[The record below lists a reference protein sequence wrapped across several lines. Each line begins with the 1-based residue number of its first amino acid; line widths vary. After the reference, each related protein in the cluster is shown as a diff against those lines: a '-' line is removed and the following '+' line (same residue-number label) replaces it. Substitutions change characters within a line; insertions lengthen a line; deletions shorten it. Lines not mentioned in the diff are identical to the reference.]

1 MNATM
6 RQRAK
11 TRILIVDDH
20 PLVRSGL
27 KTVLELEP
35 DLEVCGEAEDVQEAL
50 AATASGDPHLVLVDI
65 TLKRSSGLEL
75 IKELRARN
83 PEVLTLAVS
92 MHDEFTYAIRVLRAG
107 ANGYIMKVE
116 GTGKILAA
124 IRSVLEGKTYLSEA
138 MTRAAVDQLGRGVP
152 SHASPVDVLSDRE
165 LQLFELTGR
174 GKEIVEIAEF
184 MQISPRTVEV
194 HRSHIKKKL
203 ALKSGTDIFQRAYEW
218 LREDGIRP

>member
-1 MNATM
+1 M
-6 RQRAK
+6 RQIVK

-27 KTVLELEP
+27 KTVLELEN
-35 DLEVCGEAEDVQEAL
+35 DLEVCGEAEDVEGAL
-50 AATASGDPHLVLVDI
+50 AAVAASEPHLVLVDI
-65 TLKRSSGLEL
+65 TLKRGSGLEL
-75 IKELRARN
+75 IKELRARH

-92 MHDEFTYAIRVLRAG
+92 MHDESTYATRVLRAG
-107 ANGYIMKVE
+107 ANGYIMKIE
-116 GTGKILAA
+116 GTDKILEA
-124 IRSVLEGKTYLSEA
+124 IRCVLGGRTYLSEA

-152 SHASPVDVLSDRE
+152 AYAKPVDVLSDRE

-174 GKEIVEIAEF
+174 GMEIAEIADI

-203 ALKSGTDIFQRAYEW
+203 ALRSGTDIFQRAYDW
-218 LREDGIRP
+218 LREEGISP